1 MLWVSVEC
9 DLLFGLEDFFC
20 LPPEFQSLV
29 IEYNQQVQ
37 MGGMVMMMMMM
48 MMMMMIIIII
58 IIIIIVIVVV
68 VVIVIII
75 IVIIIIIIMIIIIIK
90 SGPGTAQ
97 YGAARVA
104 IHRRPHARAGGR
116 GQKILSPTRRA
127 GN

>member
-37 MGGMVMMMMMM
+37 MGGMV
-48 MMMMMIIIII
+48 II
-58 IIIIIVIVVV
+58 IIIIIVVI
-68 VVIVIII
+68 IVIIVI
-75 IVIIIIIIMIIIIIK
+75 IVIVVIIIIIIMK
-90 SGPGTAQ
+90 SGSGTAQ

-104 IHRRPHARAGGR
+104 IHRRPHA
-116 GQKILSPTRRA
+116 
-127 GN
+127 